1 MTAKE
6 LLTKLDAIE
15 GTWADYD
22 KEAIPLVECFR
33 AEARAEALK
42 EIPKVCGNCLH
53 GKPTSLDDMRCYQDT
68 PYTPTGL
75 HCKACKKWEPCG
87 VKENPRAAITQEPQ
101 PCD

>member
-33 AEARAEALK
+33 AEAKAEALREAADIAENILK
-42 EIPKVCGNCLH
+42 NCPRDKYEGYMILP
-53 GKPTSLDDMRCYQDT
+53 GIF
-68 PYTPTGL
+68 
-75 HCKACKKWEPCG
+75 
-87 VKENPRAAITQEPQ
+87 RAAITQEPQ
-101 PCD
+101 DGN